1 MKFLVDANVLSEAVK
16 PIPEPKVLA
25 WLSAN
30 ETELAINAMVL
41 GELQYGILLLPGGKK
56 RDQLRKWL
64 LSGVQYMA
72 MLDWDANT
80 AMEWAHLLAEL
91 KTKGRAMPIKD
102 SLIAASARQHR
113 LSIATRNT
121 KDFAYTR
128 VPIINPF
135 D

>member
-30 ETELAINAMVL
+30 ETELAINPIVL

-64 LSGVQYMA
+64 LSGVQYLT

-121 KDFAYTR
+121 KSFAHTR

>member
-1 MKFLVDANVLSEAVK
+1 MKYLVDANVLSEAVK
-16 PIPEPKVLA
+16 PSPGPKVLA

-30 ETELAINAMVL
+30 ETELAINPIVL

>member
-1 MKFLVDANVLSEAVK
+1 MR
-16 PIPEPKVLA
+16 
-25 WLSAN
+25 SAN
-30 ETELAINAMVL
+30 ETELAINPIVL
-41 GELQYGILLLPGGKK
+41 GELQYGINLLPVGKK

-64 LSGVQYMA
+64 LSGIQYLA

-80 AMEWAHLLAEL
+80 AMEWARLLAEL
-91 KTKGRAMPIKD
+91 KTYGRAMPIKG

-121 KDFAYTR
+121 KNFIHTR

>member
-25 WLSAN
+25 WLRAN
-30 ETELAINAMVL
+30 ETELAINPIVL
-41 GELQYGILLLPGGKK
+41 GELQYGILLLPVGKK

-64 LSGVQYMA
+64 LSGIQYLA

-80 AMEWAHLLAEL
+80 AIEWARLLAEL

-102 SLIAASARQHR
+102 SLIAASASQHR

-121 KDFAYTR
+121 KDFVHTR

-135 D
+135 V

>member
-30 ETELAINAMVL
+30 ETELAINPIVL

-64 LSGVQYMA
+64 LSGVQYLT

-121 KDFAYTR
+121 KDFAHTR

>member
-102 SLIAASARQHR
+102 SLIAASARQHL

>member
-16 PIPEPKVLA
+16 PIPEPKVLT

-30 ETELAINAMVL
+30 ETELAINPIIL
-41 GELQYGILLLPGGKK
+41 GELQYGILLLPVGKK
-56 RDQLRKWL
+56 RDQLSKWL
-64 LSGVQYMA
+64 LSGNQYLA

-80 AMEWAHLLAEL
+80 AMEWARLLAEL

-121 KDFAYTR
+121 KDFVHTR